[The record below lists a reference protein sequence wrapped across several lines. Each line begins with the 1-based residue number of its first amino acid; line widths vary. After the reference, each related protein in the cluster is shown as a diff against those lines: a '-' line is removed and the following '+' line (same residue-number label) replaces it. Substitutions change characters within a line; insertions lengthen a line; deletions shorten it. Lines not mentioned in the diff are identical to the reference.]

1 MEQEKAKK
9 ILKPVRFK
17 AARCDA
23 RIGSINRRIESDY
36 GLPEGSVCLVL
47 STGRK
52 ARIDATVG
60 ALQRNWSKLT

>member
-1 MEQEKAKK
+1 MEQEKQR
-9 ILKPVRFK
+9 RFLNLFASK
-17 AARCDA
+17 QRVVML